1 MRSEPAATE
10 QKAGTERGKKD
21 RPAIVARLFRGTSQS
36 LMQGCAARG
45 RAEIAGNLGDRRK
58 SGGGNAGLLGE
69 QGHEA
74 RVRLVRR
81 KTPDGAARDAAA
93 QLDGCENFFHAGDR
107 RARKGFAVELHGE
120 AAIPRITDLDGGSVL
135 ACAAEEEFTE
145 AIAFVGIVTSCASK
159 DESTGAVAKQTSKF
173 AGDAAG
179 NECSAVDIGGDDGDA
194 PSLSRSDQRLC
205 EHQCVE
211 QTEAGATDIQGA
223 TIFTDQQSRMK
234 LRRKRRVIV
243 MCFAGGDDPIEL
255 LRSACS
261 CAQRFLCGFCGE
273 C

>member
-21 RPAIVARLFRGTSQS
+21 RPAIVARLLRGTSQS

-58 SGGGNAGLLGE
+58 SAGGNAALLGE

-81 KTPDGAARDAAA
+81 KIADGAARDAAA

-120 AAIPRITDLDGGSVL
+120 AAILRIADLDGAGVL
-135 ACAAEEEFTE
+135 ARAAEEELTE
-145 AIAFVGIVTSCASK
+145 AVAFAGIVTSGASK
-159 DESTGAVAKQTSKF
+159 DESAGAVAKQTSKF

-179 NECSAVDIGGDDGDA
+179 SECSAVDIGGDDGDA
-194 PSLSRSDQRLC
+194 PSLSR
-205 EHQCVE
+205 
-211 QTEAGATDIQGA
+211 
-223 TIFTDQQSRMK
+223 
-234 LRRKRRVIV
+234 
-243 MCFAGGDDPIEL
+243 
-255 LRSACS
+255 
-261 CAQRFLCGFCGE
+261 
-273 C
+273 